1 MSGNTRLTITLNS
14 HTHAVI
20 AELAKLQGRPK
31 SKVITELL
39 DTTVPVL
46 ERTCYVIGLA
56 QRASTGMSDDFKAS
70 LERSEAAIQE
80 MMNDAMGQMDMLSN
94 DLSGASTSAGE
105 PDTGAGRAARSGPR
119 SDTTLP
125 PHSNTGVTIGDNSKT
140 SNKNKH

>member
-46 ERTCYVIGLA
+46 ERTCYVLGIA
-56 QRASTGMSDDFKAS
+56 QRASAGMSDDFKAS
-70 LERSEAAIQE
+70 LERSEAKVMQ
-80 MMNDAMGQMDMLSN
+80 MMNEAMSQMDMLAT
-94 DLSGASTSAGE
+94 DLSGPSTSGDE
-105 PDTGAGRAARSGPR
+105 AGRKAGWAASPASR

-125 PHSNTGVTIGDNSKT
+125 PHSNTGVTIGDNSEKP
-140 SNKNKH
+140 SKNKH